1 MQFSAPKPIS
11 YALAIVIV
19 AIGCA
24 VAYRVFSGTSFSY
37 KGQLGDITLGSGES
51 QTTLNEFVEDS
62 NKALSVAEESIA
74 RLEEENTMLKD
85 KVKEYSQALAD
96 AKQLAMNEAS
106 SQSGREQI
114 TRELSA
120 ISVRE
125 PVTSLVQEQN
135 LRASRELI
143 SKQLKTTS
151 SVREQITAAAESR

>member
-11 YALAIVIV
+11 FALAIVIV

-24 VAYRVFSGTSFSY
+24 VAYRVLLGTSFSY

-51 QTTLNEFVEDS
+51 QTTLNQFVEDS
-62 NKALSVAEESIA
+62 NQALSAAEESIA
-74 RLEEENTMLKD
+74 RLEEENGLLKE
-85 KVKEYSQALAD
+85 KLKEYRLALAE

-114 TRELSA
+114 TRELAA
-120 ISVRE
+120 ISVHE

-143 SKQLKTTS
+143 SKQLKATS
-151 SVREQITAAAESR
+151 SVKEQITAAAESR